1 MILLSFKRLALLFRK
16 ALLSAQSPALVI
28 GPTGDRNF
36 CVVDY
41 DDLLIIESYWRWPFK
56 NLEGNAIDFFVL
68 VESMSFADAM
78 AGSMHAA

>member
-1 MILLSFKRLALLFRK
+1 MARPPLSEGLVAG
-16 ALLSAQSPALVI
+16 QSPALVI

-56 NLEGNAIDFFVL
+56 NVEGNAIDSFVL
-68 VESMSFADAM
+68 VESMFFADAK
-78 AGSMHAA
+78 AGSMHTA